1 MKFGDVIVGVA
12 SLFLVMWLVN
22 ALLNFVLIPAST
34 SYGGDVAYML
44 SVLVSGLVVGYIFAG
59 KLREES
65 RMASIGKV
73 LVLLAVLMIF
83 AVVITGVATKHWT
96 LWADEELQ
104 NMYDTSSWTTN
115 AVWFW
120 YEMMLTM
127 TVTALYAVYT
137 LVFGFIGL
145 YFGSMWK
152 PSAKT
157 KE

>member
-1 MKFGDVIVGVA
+1 MKFGDIIVAVA
-12 SLFLVMWLVN
+12 SLFVVMWLVN
-22 ALLNFVLIPAST
+22 AVLNFVLIPAST
-34 SYGGDVAYML
+34 SYGGDVAYIL

-73 LVLLAVLMIF
+73 LVLLVVLMMF

-104 NMYDTSSWTTN
+104 NMYNTGSWTN

-127 TVTALYAVYT
+127 AVTALYAVYT

-145 YFGSMWK
+145 YAGSMQQ